1 MTVETH
7 EFQAE
12 ARQLLDLV
20 VHSIYSN
27 KDIFLRELL
36 SNSSDALDKL
46 RLEGLVHPELG
57 ADLSDLHIRL
67 EADPEQRT
75 LKVIDNG
82 VGMTREE
89 VRNLIGTIA
98 RSGTAEFLR
107 KLRESRDQGASA
119 EMIGQFGV
127 GFYSVFMVADRVT
140 LETRRPGQASGTRW
154 ESSGEGTYTL
164 EDVEGPAQ
172 GTVVT
177 LHLKPADSEDGLAD
191 YTSEWVLRG
200 LVKRY
205 SDFLAHPIRMQV
217 RQGEATED
225 ATLNSM
231 KALWAR
237 PTDEVK
243 PEEYH
248 EFYRHVAHDWTDP
261 LETIPMKG
269 EGTFEFQALLF
280 IPSKAPLDLFVP
292 DARRGVQLYVKRV
305 FIMDRCEELLPDHL
319 RFMRGVVDAQDLSL
333 NVSREILQQDRQIR
347 AIRKGLT
354 RKVTAT
360 LKEMK
365 ENRSETYRTFWNE
378 FGRVLKEGLFREPE
392 QQSALLELC
401 LLPSTE
407 SSEPTTLADYVSR
420 MKPEQEAI
428 YYLTGEN
435 RSVLE
440 NSPHL
445 EAFRQKGYEVLL
457 LQDAVDA
464 VWVEQVADFQGKP
477 FRSASRGSLE
487 LGSED
492 EKKEAESRLEEQRK
506 ELASLLAWLG
516 TRLSEQVKQVQLS
529 SRLTTSPA
537 CLVSDAH
544 DPSPA
549 MEKLMK
555 AMGQELPP
563 VKRILEI
570 NPTHPV
576 VQRLHALYSEKGDE
590 PFLGQ
595 AAEMLHAQALLAEG
609 GELPDPSRFSHHLA
623 DLMARALG

>member
-67 EADPEQRT
+67 EADPEKRT

-82 VGMTREE
+82 LGMTREE

-98 RSGTAEFLR
+98 RSGTAEFLS

-127 GFYSVFMVADRVT
+127 GFYSVFMVTDRVV
-140 LETRRPGQASGTRW
+140 LETRRAGQDSGTRW
-154 ESSGEGTYTL
+154 ESTGEGTYTL
-164 EDVEGPAQ
+164 QDVEGPAQ
-172 GTVVT
+172 GTVLT

-205 SDFLAHPIRMQV
+205 SDFLSYPIRMQV
-217 RQGEATED
+217 RQGDSTED

-292 DARRGVQLYVKRV
+292 DARRGVQLYVKKV
-305 FIMDRCEELLPDHL
+305 FIMDRCEELLPEHL

-333 NVSREILQQDRQIR
+333 NVSREILQKDRQIR

-365 ENRSETYRTFWNE
+365 DEPARGLPHLLERIRTGPQGGPLPRTRPAGHPAGAVPAPLDRILRTDHP
-378 FGRVLKEGLFREPE
+378 GRLRLEDEARAGGHLLPDRREPLDPGELSPPGGLPPEGLRGAAPAGCRGRRLGGARRRLPG
-392 QQSALLELC
+392 QALPLG
-401 LLPSTE
+401 LPQ
-407 SSEPTTLADYVSR
+407 LVG
-420 MKPEQEAI
+420 
-428 YYLTGEN
+428 TGE
-435 RSVLE
+435 R
-440 NSPHL
+440 
-445 EAFRQKGYEVLL
+445 
-457 LQDAVDA
+457 
-464 VWVEQVADFQGKP
+464 
-477 FRSASRGSLE
+477 
-487 LGSED
+487 
-492 EKKEAESRLEEQRK
+492 
-506 ELASLLAWLG
+506 
-516 TRLSEQVKQVQLS
+516 
-529 SRLTTSPA
+529 
-537 CLVSDAH
+537 
-544 DPSPA
+544 
-549 MEKLMK
+549 
-555 AMGQELPP
+555 
-563 VKRILEI
+563 
-570 NPTHPV
+570 
-576 VQRLHALYSEKGDE
+576 
-590 PFLGQ
+590 
-595 AAEMLHAQALLAEG
+595 G
-609 GELPDPSRFSHHLA
+609 GEEGSRVPAGGTAQGAGQPAGLA
-623 DLMARALG
+623 FHAPL

>member
-1 MTVETH
+1 MTVETL

-46 RLEGLVHPELG
+46 RLENLVNQDLG

-67 EADPEQRT
+67 ETDPDQRT
-75 LKVIDNG
+75 LRILDNG
-82 VGMTREE
+82 IGMTREE
-89 VRNLIGTIA
+89 VRSLIGTIA

-107 KLRESRDQGASA
+107 KLRENRDENRSA

-140 LETRRPGQASGTRW
+140 LETRRAGQASGTRW

-164 EDVEGPAQ
+164 EDVAGPTQ

-177 LHLKPADSEDGLAD
+177 LHLKPADPEDGLAD
-191 YTSEWVLRG
+191 YTSEWTLRS

-205 SDFLAHPIRMQV
+205 SDFLSYPIRMQV
-217 RQGEATED
+217 RKDETTEE

-237 PTDEVK
+237 PADEVK
-243 PEEYH
+243 PEEYQ
-248 EFYRHVAHDWTDP
+248 EFYRHVAHDWSDP

-305 FIMDRCEELLPDHL
+305 FIMDRCEELLPEHL
-319 RFMRGVVDAQDLSL
+319 RFLRGVVDAQDLSL

-365 ENRSETYRTFWNE
+365 ENRPEAYRTFWTE
-378 FGRVLKEGLFREPE
+378 FGRVLKEGLFREPD
-392 QQSALLELC
+392 QQKSLLDLC

-407 SSEPTTLADYVSR
+407 SAELTTLADYVAR
-420 MKPEQEAI
+420 MKEGQDAI

-435 RSVLE
+435 RAILE

-445 EAFRQKGYEVLL
+445 EVFRQKGFEVLL

-464 VWVEQVADFQGKP
+464 VWVENVPDFQGKA
-477 FRSASRGSLE
+477 FRSAARGELE
-487 LGSED
+487 LGTED
-492 EKKEAESRLEEQRK
+492 EKKEGQARLEEQRK
-506 ELASLLAWLG
+506 ELATLLAWLS
-516 TRLSEQVKQVQLS
+516 TRLGNHVSKVQLS
-529 SRLTTSPA
+529 ARLTTSPA
-537 CLVSDAH
+537 CLVSDTH

-570 NPTHPV
+570 NADHPV
-576 VQRLHALYSEKGDE
+576 VRRLHELYSEQGDQA
-590 PFLGQ
+590 FLGEV
-595 AAEMLHAQALLAEG
+595 AEMLHAQALVAEG
-609 GELPDPSRFSHHLA
+609 GELPDPHHFSQILA
-623 DLMARALG
+623 SLMTRALG

>member
-1 MTVETH
+1 MTVETL

-46 RLEGLVHPELG
+46 SLENLVNQDLG

-67 EADPEQRT
+67 EADPEKRT

-82 VGMTREE
+82 IGMTREE
-89 VRNLIGTIA
+89 VRHLIGTIA

-107 KLRESRDQGASA
+107 KLRENRDETRSA
-119 EMIGQFGV
+119 ELIGQFGV

-140 LETRRPGQASGTRW
+140 LETRRAGQASGTRW
-154 ESSGEGTYTL
+154 ESAGEGTYTL
-164 EDVEGPAQ
+164 EDVEGPSQ

-177 LHLKPADSEDGLAD
+177 LHLKPAETENGLAD
-191 YTSEWVLRG
+191 YASEWTLRS

-205 SDFLAHPIRMQV
+205 SDFLSYPIRMQV
-217 RQGEATED
+217 RKDEATED
-225 ATLNSM
+225 VTLNSM

-237 PTDEVK
+237 QTDEVK
-243 PEEYH
+243 PEEYQ
-248 EFYRHVAHDWTDP
+248 EFYRHVAHDWSDA

-280 IPSKAPLDLFVP
+280 IPSKAPLDLYIP

-305 FIMDRCEELLPDHL
+305 FIMDRCEELLPEYL
-319 RFMRGVVDAQDLSL
+319 RFLRGVVDAQDLSL

-354 RKVTAT
+354 RKVMTT

-365 ENRSETYRTFWNE
+365 ESRPETYRTFWNE

-392 QQSALLELC
+392 QQKNLLDLC
-401 LLPSTE
+401 LVPSTQATE
-407 SSEPTTLADYVSR
+407 LTTLADYVSR
-420 MKPEQEAI
+420 MKEGQDAI

-435 RSVLE
+435 RAILE

-445 EAFRQKGYEVLL
+445 EVFRQKGYEVLL

-464 VWVEQVADFQGKP
+464 VWAENVEDFQGKP
-477 FRSASRGSLE
+477 FRSAARGSLD
-487 LGSED
+487 LGTED
-492 EKKEAESRLEEQRK
+492 EKKEAEARLEEQRK
-506 ELASLLAWLG
+506 ELATMLAWLS
-516 TRLSEQVKQVQLS
+516 TRLADQVKQVQLS
-529 SRLTTSPA
+529 SRLTTSPS
-537 CLVSDAH
+537 CLVSDTN

-563 VKRILEI
+563 VKRILEL
-570 NPTHPV
+570 NPAHPV
-576 VQRLHALYSEKGDE
+576 VKRLHELYTEQGDQA
-590 PFLGQ
+590 FLGDV
-595 AAEMLHAQALLAEG
+595 AEMLHAQALVAEG
-609 GELPDPSRFSHHLA
+609 GEIPDPSRFSHLLA
-623 DLMARALG
+623 GLLERALG

>member
-1 MTVETH
+1 MTVETL

-46 RLEGLVHPELG
+46 RLENLVNQDLG

-67 EADPEQRT
+67 EADPDQRI
-75 LKVIDNG
+75 LKIIDNG
-82 VGMTREE
+82 IGMTREE
-89 VRNLIGTIA
+89 VRSLIGTIA

-107 KLRESRDQGASA
+107 KMRENRDENRSA

-140 LETRRPGQASGTRW
+140 LETRRAGQASGTRW

-177 LHLKPADSEDGLAD
+177 LHLKPTDPEDGLAD
-191 YTSEWVLRG
+191 YASEWILRS

-205 SDFLAHPIRMQV
+205 SDFLSYPIRMQM
-217 RQGEATED
+217 RKDETTED

-237 PTDEVK
+237 PADEVK
-243 PEEYH
+243 PEEYQ
-248 EFYRHVAHDWTDP
+248 EFYRHVAHDWSDP

-305 FIMDRCEELLPDHL
+305 FIMDRCEELLPEHL
-319 RFMRGVVDAQDLSL
+319 RFLRGVVDAQDLSL

-365 ENRSETYRTFWNE
+365 ENRPEAYQTFWTE
-378 FGRVLKEGLFREPE
+378 FGRVLKEGLFREPD
-392 QQSALLELC
+392 QQKSLLDLC

-407 SSEPTTLADYVSR
+407 SDGLTTLADYVSR
-420 MKPEQEAI
+420 MKEGQDAI

-435 RSVLE
+435 RAILE

-445 EAFRQKGYEVLL
+445 EIFRQKGFEVLL

-464 VWVEQVADFQGKP
+464 VWVENVPDFQGKP
-477 FRSASRGSLE
+477 FRSAARGELE
-487 LGSED
+487 LGTED
-492 EKKEAESRLEEQRK
+492 EKKEGQARLDEQRK
-506 ELASLLAWLG
+506 ELSTLLAWLS
-516 TRLSEQVKQVQLS
+516 TRLGDRVKQVQLS
-529 SRLTTSPA
+529 ARLTTSPA
-537 CLVSDAH
+537 CLVSDTH

-570 NPTHPV
+570 NPDHPV
-576 VQRLHALYSEKGDE
+576 VKRLHELYREQGDQD
-590 PFLGQ
+590 FLGDV
-595 AAEMLHAQALLAEG
+595 AEMLHAQALVAEG
-609 GELPDPSRFSHHLA
+609 GELPDPHHFSQLLA
-623 DLMARALG
+623 GLIRRALG